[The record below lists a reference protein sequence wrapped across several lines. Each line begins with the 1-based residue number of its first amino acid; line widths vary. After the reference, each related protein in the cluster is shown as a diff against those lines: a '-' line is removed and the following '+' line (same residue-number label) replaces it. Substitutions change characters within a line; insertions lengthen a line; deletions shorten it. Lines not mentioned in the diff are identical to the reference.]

1 MLSLVETI
9 LNSLAK
15 LAQREPIL
23 GHVTACPSGLEQDLF
38 SANTRPRRR
47 GSIRRAAKNW
57 GWPTNGRSVD
67 QITKTPADQAPTA
80 EWKGLDRRTHPD
92 R

>member
-15 LAQREPIL
+15 LAEREPIL

-38 SANTRPRRR
+38 SANTRPRKR
-47 GSIRRAAKNW
+47 GFDIAGPLRI
-57 GWPTNGRSVD
+57 GVGRPMGGAS
-67 QITKTPADQAPTA
+67 TK
-80 EWKGLDRRTHPD
+80 
-92 R
+92 